1 MQLLLDCLLSS
12 DASVCR
18 AAILVVHDL
27 VLTFGNGLLPHI
39 HDAQD
44 DAQSMCVQL
53 LIKAAAG
60 GGADKAVA
68 AAADAALK

>member
-1 MQLLLDCLLSS
+1 MQLLLDCLQSS

-27 VLTFGNGLLPHI
+27 VITFGNTLLPYI

-60 GGADKAVA
+60 KDKAVA

>member
-1 MQLLLDCLLSS
+1 MQLLLDCLLST
-12 DASVCR
+12 DTKVCR

-27 VLTFGNGLLPHI
+27 VLTVGNALLPYI

-53 LIKAAAG
+53 LIKAAG
-60 GGADKAVA
+60 GGDTDKAAA